1 MRNKII
7 SIVFLIVI
15 MVIPIATIAEC
26 SSTGKFEEIGQAFT
40 VNDAV
45 EAFMK
50 EFPYRKDFAYVNTNV
65 TLKITGNTYM
75 ESTQVLLGKN
85 NWLYMKETLD
95 DYQGTYY
102 YTEEEKQQLLE
113 QLVKHRDA
121 FESMGIEFVL
131 YIAPNKATIYPE
143 NMPDTVIKRNAMT
156 CTEDLIAYI
165 REHSDIKVIYPK
177 EELIAAKEISPVYY
191 TTDTHWNEVGGYV
204 GTQVLLKE
212 LFDYEDRFTADMI
225 HSKEEYRL
233 GDLAK
238 IGSVRNAIREYKQY
252 TIMEEDLDAALK
264 ADKTLYFVGDSFF
277 GSMGYYVP
285 LYFEKLYYTHYHD
298 YDFIDMYE
306 YKPDIVVWE
315 IVERNKW
322 DYVRYSLIGDSGES
336 VYDEEGKLHILMSPA
351 LKVVGNDV
359 RYEKDGAY
367 VTDSLEEIDGYLYY
381 FDEQGNMLTE
391 CFKTIGEHIYYFGKL
406 GLAKTGWI
414 FWENKYYYF
423 DDDCHMVKGQWVANE
438 REEWFYISEDGTML
452 TDGYTPDGYYV
463 NENGQWVR

>member
-15 MVIPIATIAEC
+15 MVIPIVTMVEC
-26 SSTGKFEEIGQAFT
+26 SSSGEIEQVTDAET
-40 VNDAV
+40 MNDAV
-45 EAFMK
+45 DAFLE
-50 EFPYRKDFAYVNTNV
+50 EFPYRKEFAYVNTNV

-95 DYQGTYY
+95 DFQGNNC
-102 YTEEEKQQLLE
+102 YTEEEKQQFLT

-121 FESMGIEFVL
+121 FESMGIEFAIYV
-131 YIAPNKATIYPE
+131 APNKATIYPE
-143 NMPDTVIKRNAMT
+143 NMSDTIIKRNEKT
-156 CTEDLIAYI
+156 RTEDLIAYI
-165 REHSDIKVIYPK
+165 REYSNIKVIYPK
-177 EELIAAKEISPVYY
+177 EELILAKELSPVYY

-212 LFDYEDRFTADMI
+212 LFGYEDRFTADMI
-225 HSKEEYRL
+225 HVKEEYRP

-238 IGSVRNAIREYKQY
+238 IGNVRNVIREDIQY
-252 TIMEEDLDAALK
+252 TIMEDDLDLSLK
-264 ADKTLYFVGDSFF
+264 SDKTLYFVGDSFY
-277 GSMGYYVP
+277 GSMRYYVP

-322 DYVRYSLIGDSGES
+322 DYAHCSLLADDSDS
-336 VYDEEGKLHILMSPA
+336 VYDENGKLHILMSPA
-351 LKVVGNDV
+351 LELVGNDV
-359 RYEKDGAY
+359 RYEKDGIY
-367 VTDSLEEIDGYLYY
+367 KTDSLEEIDGHLYY

-406 GLAKTGWI
+406 GLAKTGWV
-414 FWENKYYYF
+414 FWEDEYYYF
-423 DDDCHMVKGQWVANE
+423 DDNCHMVKGQWVVNE
-438 REEWFYISEDGTML
+438 NEEWFYISEDGTML

-463 NENGQWVR
+463 NENGQWVQ